1 MAAQDALSVLA
12 TAIGKIGL
20 TVGVVCFVVLFVR
33 CGLNCSSVYILV
45 NCMLT
50 WVESHNGHYCRWLV
64 QNKGFNKDE
73 PNKILDFFIFGVTI
87 IVVAVPEGLPLAVT
101 ISLAYR

>member
-1 MAAQDALSVLA
+1 MAEQDALSVLA

-33 CGLNCSSVYILV
+33 CGPNCFSLYVLV
-45 NCMLT
+45 NCVLT
-50 WVESHNGHYCRWLV
+50 RVGNFDGPCCRWLV

>member
-1 MAAQDALSVLA
+1 MQDALSVLA

-33 CGLNCSSVYILV
+33 CASNCPSLNVLV
-45 NCMLT
+45 RCMLT
-50 WVESHNGHYCRWLV
+50 WVGIINVPWCRWLV